1 MRNFYNSRKKEL
13 QISRTVVIL
22 THKRNTN
29 DFTAMNTSST
39 ETNNSLEGLTL
50 IAIVSC
56 VLSAGYYFLTNLLA

>member
-1 MRNFYNSRKKEL
+1 M
-13 QISRTVVIL
+13 

-29 DFTAMNTSST
+29 DFAAMNTSST

-56 VLSAGYYFLTNLLA
+56 VLSAGYFFLTNLLA